1 MKNKMNALYKISFIF
16 SLVCIPL
23 LVAAIIIAYV
33 FEKTGLSIIF
43 SASGALL
50 AFAGIILGL
59 LSKPK
64 ANKTELKSVENSD
77 CHRLS

>member
-16 SLVCIPL
+16 SLACIPL
-23 LVAAIIIAYV
+23 LVAAIIIAYI
-33 FEKTGLSIIF
+33 FERTGLSIIF

-64 ANKTELKSVENSD
+64 PDKTKISIDTKEYE
-77 CHRLS
+77 

>member
-16 SLVCIPL
+16 SLACIPL

-33 FEKTGLSIIF
+33 FEGTGLSIIF

-50 AFAGIILGL
+50 AFVGIILGL

-64 ANKTELKSVENSD
+64 SDKSKISIDTKE
-77 CHRLS
+77 CE